1 MASPCISRLWTIV
14 RSGSI
19 VGRRRRLSSLSSVC
33 RQHQNHTISI
43 VGSST
48 ERSLLKRRLP
58 PHQHHL
64 NASTTTAATQI
75 RSISL
80 FRDHK
85 EQLLFDERRPWHN
98 PNFMKDNSP
107 DQVEAWLI
115 SLLKS
120 VSNDISTEYSPNNP
134 PVSFDDDDDETTSFV
149 LDSTIYLR
157 VIEAYARAKHYSGAP
172 QKAEYWIN
180 FAIRH
185 YEHACALFQS
195 KYKMELGSEL
205 LMQSD
210 QTQTNGAAAAAAA
223 AAIVHGLQPGVESY
237 NAVIE
242 SWANSKDKISVV
254 RSRTW
259 LSRLEDTSTP
269 NQPNARSYDLYLHSV
284 SRGIGKDAKLLLE
297 RAQEAERI
305 LQYRLSLLRV
315 KGLHDN

>member
-1 MASPCISRLWTIV
+1 M
-14 RSGSI
+14 
-19 VGRRRRLSSLSSVC
+19 
-33 RQHQNHTISI
+33 
-43 VGSST
+43 
-48 ERSLLKRRLP
+48 
-58 PHQHHL
+58 
-64 NASTTTAATQI
+64 
-75 RSISL
+75 
-80 FRDHK
+80 
-85 EQLLFDERRPWHN
+85 
-98 PNFMKDNSP
+98 
-107 DQVEAWLI
+107 
-115 SLLKS
+115 
-120 VSNDISTEYSPNNP
+120 
-134 PVSFDDDDDETTSFV
+134 
-149 LDSTIYLR
+149 
-157 VIEAYARAKHYSGAP
+157 IEAYARAKHYSGAP

-210 QTQTNGAAAAAAA
+210 QTQSNDVTAAAAF
-223 AAIVHGLQPGVESY
+223 VLGLQPGVESY

-305 LQYRLSLLRV
+305 LQYRLSSDAQ
-315 KGLHDN
+315 GLHDN